1 MEETRYMIS
10 DAAKKVNVEAHVLRY
25 WEEELELSIP
35 RNEMGHR
42 YYTEEYIR
50 LFRQICQLKENGY
63 QLKAIKMLLPRLKT
77 MNDKELQLL
86 SILSEEMNRQADAA
100 MTESAEKPS
109 PEPKK
114 DVHNIVSMPS
124 APAQPSPSEDKLVQF
139 QMLMTDVMTHAMQQN
154 SDWFLSQLETR
165 VSDRLLKELN
175 YNMREL
181 EEQQERHFRQID
193 AALHSRREAAAAKVP
208 KRLFS
213 KRQKNLYDEEA

>member
-86 SILSEEMNRQADAA
+86 SILSDEMNRQADAA
-100 MTESAEKPS
+100 MEEAAAAA

-114 DVHNIVSMPS
+114 DVHNIVPMPS
-124 APAQPSPSEDKLVQF
+124 SAPQPASSEDKLAQF
-139 QMLMTDVMTHAMQQN
+139 QILMTDVLTHAMQQN

-181 EEQQERHFRQID
+181 EEQQERHFRQLD
-193 AALHSRREAAAAKVP
+193 AALHHRREAAAARVP
-208 KRLFS
+208 RRLFS
-213 KRQKNLYDEEA
+213 RKQKDLYGEES